1 VATSRWGL
9 KSSSSFRRFGTRSTN
24 LALTGCGMHP
34 AIAGQISMLIRMI
47 SLQSPFGSMH
57 PTHPFWMVRARTD
70 SDARRSMFKQAIRLC
85 PVSPE
90 ASFRLAKMYVQN
102 ERISDAVGIMD
113 AYVKR
118 DPPYSRDEAIRYLNE
133 LRGKDVQNKAIDSDE
148 E

>member
-1 VATSRWGL
+1 
-9 KSSSSFRRFGTRSTN
+9 
-24 LALTGCGMHP
+24 
-34 AIAGQISMLIRMI
+34 
-47 SLQSPFGSMH
+47 
-57 PTHPFWMVRARTD
+57 
-70 SDARRSMFKQAIRLC
+70 MFKQAIRLC

>member
-1 VATSRWGL
+1 MRLNAQPLDELSAEALARDRAYWTEYEQRLQAHPG
-9 KSSSSFRRFGTRSTN
+9 FRGNFEAEKAFSKLRS
-24 LALTGCGMHP
+24 
-34 AIAGQISMLIRMI
+34 AIAGLYVHRE
-47 SLQSPFGSMH
+47 LYEEAE
-57 PTHPFWMVRARTD
+57 RA
-70 SDARRSMFKQAIRLC
+70 FKQAIRLC

-90 ASFRLAKMYVQN
+90 ASFRLAKMHVQN